1 MDSASAGSVSAIE
14 ILYPNNTIIYYN
26 NSKTI
31 LLIIKFLN
39 AMKKLFVIITL
50 VMSGFVFNA
59 CTDEADDVVPQIEV
73 DEVTAPDGD
82 NGDQGDG
89 DK

>member
-1 MDSASAGSVSAIE
+1 MDSSSTGSVSARE
-14 ILYPNNTIIYYN
+14 IVYPNNTILYYN

-59 CTDEADDVVPQIEV
+59 CTDEADDVTPQIEV
-73 DEVTAPDGD
+73 DEVTAPEGGSD
-82 NGDQGDG
+82 DQGDQ
-89 DK
+89 

>member
-1 MDSASAGSVSAIE
+1 
-14 ILYPNNTIIYYN
+14 
-26 NSKTI
+26 
-31 LLIIKFLN
+31 
-39 AMKKLFVIITL
+39 MKKLFVIITL

-59 CTDEADDVVPQIEV
+59 CTDEVDDVTPQIEV

-82 NGDQGDG
+82 GDDQNEDGG